1 MKYTIEEVLNEK
13 QAKEFLLLPVSLYKN
28 DENWVRPLDNDI
40 TKVFDPAKN
49 PFFKHGEC
57 TRWLLRDEKGCCVGR
72 VASFIDK
79 SSCHL
84 DSYSVGGMGFFECIN
99 DQEAAFMLFD
109 RCRAWLEER
118 GMESMEGPVNFG
130 ERNEWW
136 GLLVDGFKPP
146 VFQMPYTH
154 KYYVPFFENY
164 GFRDYFKQYIYRTH
178 LVMESLSKVVI
189 WKSERL
195 LKNEDYRIASYREM
209 TPRQAKDAFLVIYN
223 KAWNLNVHGVG
234 GMDKE
239 QVEVLFKTLKPV
251 LDPDLL
257 YFAYY
262 KGEPIGF
269 FIMIPELNYIVKHVN
284 GKISGLG
291 ILKFLYYRYIKRG
304 RVALG
309 LIFGVASEFQ
319 GRGVEAAMIYAFC
332 KNIILSKKTYDWLDM
347 SWVGDF
353 NPQMMHLMDYIGAK
367 QSQTY
372 ITYRKLFRD
381 DIAFCRSIDKKVKDT
396 GSEE

>member
-13 QAKEFLLLPVSLYKN
+13 QAKEFLVLPVALYK
-28 DENWVRPLDNDI
+28 DDKNWVRPLDSDI
-40 TKVFDPAKN
+40 TKVFDKDKN

-57 TRWLLRDEKGCCVGR
+57 TRWLLRDESGKCVGR
-72 VASFIDK
+72 VASFIDEDT
-79 SSCHL
+79 CRL
-84 DSYSVGGMGFFECIN
+84 DSYTVGGMGFFECIN

-118 GMESMEGPVNFG
+118 GMEAMEGPENFG

-154 KYYVPFFENY
+154 PYYVPFFENY
-164 GFRDYFKQYIYRTH
+164 GFRDYFKQYIYRTPM
-178 LVMESLSKVVI
+178 VMESLSEVVI

-195 LKNEDYRIASYREM
+195 LKNGDYRIISYREM
-209 TPRQAKDAFLVIYN
+209 TPEQAKSSFLTIYN
-223 KAWNLNVHGVG
+223 KAWNMDVHGVA
-234 GMDKE
+234 GMEKE
-239 QVEVLFKTLKPV
+239 QVDVLFKTLKPV

-257 YFAYY
+257 YFAHY

-269 FIMIPELNYIVKHVN
+269 FITIPELNYIVKHVN

-291 ILKFLYYRYIKRG
+291 ILKFLYYRYLKPG

-309 LIFGVASEFQ
+309 LIFGVAAEYQ

-332 KNIILSKKTYDWLDM
+332 KRMIEDKKRYDWLDL

-353 NPQMMHLMDYIGAK
+353 NPQHRGEAIPNVYHVPEIVQG
-367 QSQTY
+367 
-372 ITYRKLFRD
+372 
-381 DIAFCRSIDKKVKDT
+381 
-396 GSEE
+396 

>member
-13 QAKEFLLLPVSLYKN
+13 QANEFLLLPVALYK
-28 DENWVRPLDNDI
+28 DDKNWVRPLDNDI
-40 TKVFDPAKN
+40 TKVFDKEKN

-57 TRWLLRDEKGCCVGR
+57 TRWLLRDESGKCVGR
-72 VASFIDK
+72 VASFIDEDA
-79 SSCHL
+79 CRL
-84 DSYSVGGMGFFECIN
+84 DAYSVGGMGFFECIN

-118 GMESMEGPVNFG
+118 GMESMEGPENFG

-154 KYYVPFFENY
+154 PYYVPFFENY
-164 GFRDYFKQYIYRTH
+164 GFRDYFKQYIYRTR
-178 LVMESLSKVVI
+178 LVEESLAKVVV

-195 LKNEDYRIASYREM
+195 LKNGDYKILTYREM
-209 TPRQAKDAFLVIYN
+209 TPEQAKDAFLQIYN

-234 GMDKE
+234 NMNKE

-262 KGEPIGF
+262 KNNPIGF

-291 ILKFLYYRYIKRG
+291 ILKFLYYRYFKRG
-304 RVALG
+304 RIALG
-309 LIFGVASEFQ
+309 LIFGVAAEYQ

-332 KNIILSKKTYDWLDM
+332 KKVIIGKRNYDWLDL

-372 ITYRKLFRD
+372 ITYRKLFRE
-381 DIAFCRSIDKKVKDT
+381 DIEFRRSIDKHQ
-396 GSEE
+396 S

>member
-1 MKYTIEEVLNEK
+1 
-13 QAKEFLLLPVSLYKN
+13 
-28 DENWVRPLDNDI
+28 
-40 TKVFDPAKN
+40 
-49 PFFKHGEC
+49 
-57 TRWLLRDEKGCCVGR
+57 
-72 VASFIDK
+72 
-79 SSCHL
+79 
-84 DSYSVGGMGFFECIN
+84 
-99 DQEAAFMLFD
+99 MLFD

-118 GMESMEGPVNFG
+118 GMEAMEGPENFG

-154 KYYVPFFENY
+154 PYYVPFFENY
-164 GFRDYFKQYIYRTH
+164 GFRDYFKQYIYRTPM
-178 LVMESLSKVVI
+178 VMESLSEVVI

-195 LKNEDYRIASYREM
+195 LKNGDYRIISYREM
-209 TPRQAKDAFLVIYN
+209 TPEQAKSSFLTIYN
-223 KAWNLNVHGVG
+223 KAWNMDVHGVA
-234 GMDKE
+234 GMEKE
-239 QVEVLFKTLKPV
+239 QVDVLFKTLKPV

-257 YFAYY
+257 YFAHY

-269 FIMIPELNYIVKHVN
+269 FITIPELNYIVKHVN

-291 ILKFLYYRYIKRG
+291 ILKFLYYRYLKPG

-309 LIFGVASEFQ
+309 LIFGVAAEYQ

-332 KNIILSKKTYDWLDM
+332 KRMIEDKKRYDWLDL

-353 NPQMMHLMDYIGAK
+353 NPQMMHLMHYIGAK

-381 DIAFCRSIDKKVKDT
+381 DIEFHRSADKKQMK
-396 GSEE
+396 S